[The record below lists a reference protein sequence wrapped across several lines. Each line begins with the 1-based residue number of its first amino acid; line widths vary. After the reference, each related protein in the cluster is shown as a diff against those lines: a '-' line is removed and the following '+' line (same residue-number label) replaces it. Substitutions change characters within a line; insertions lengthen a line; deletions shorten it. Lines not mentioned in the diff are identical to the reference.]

1 MHDAWFVFFSHLQWP
16 ALTPHS
22 SLENT
27 PLHLYLQLCL
37 KNHGFNSILS
47 GSLRRR
53 GFSWTVV
60 ERGGP
65 TPSADIQST
74 FIWTGLESGLE
85 GHIKRPVAG
94 YLASQERTES
104 YSDVTV
110 EMMNN
115 GQVKATYCIPGIM
128 GLFTDVVW
136 RNSFGLLTASSLFFP
151 SGNVVSASEVKC
163 LVCKQV

>member
-1 MHDAWFVFFSHLQWP
+1 M
-16 ALTPHS
+16 
-22 SLENT
+22 
-27 PLHLYLQLCL
+27 
-37 KNHGFNSILS
+37 
-47 GSLRRR
+47 
-53 GFSWTVV
+53 

-128 GLFTDVVW
+128 GLFTDVV
-136 RNSFGLLTASSLFFP
+136 
-151 SGNVVSASEVKC
+151 
-163 LVCKQV
+163 